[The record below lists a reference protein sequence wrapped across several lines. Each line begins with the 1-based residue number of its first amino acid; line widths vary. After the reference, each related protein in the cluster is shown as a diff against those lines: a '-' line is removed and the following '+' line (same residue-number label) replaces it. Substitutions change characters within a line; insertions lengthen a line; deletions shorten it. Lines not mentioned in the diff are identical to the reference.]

1 LASFILAIPLR
12 SIWSISESGSTS
24 GNKASQ

>member
-1 LASFILAIPLR
+1 LASFIFVIPLR
-12 SIWSISESGSTS
+12 SIWSISEPGSTS